1 MTAFVKRAVSSE
13 NDCSIGGTGWPRIVL
28 NTAMFRGMACI
39 PSGPLAQTL
48 ILPYRFK
55 AGDGRCSVG
64 EFLGY
69 TTERIEAWP
78 GLDSEKVSKIKND
91 RSPQKR
97 FLELVRCVRVGWDVL
112 VLADGLDELPSASDS
127 WLHDVVIASANS
139 VSRIRWALASRPERG
154 ILEILRQAQTG
165 LMEYEK

>member
-1 MTAFVKRAVSSE
+1 
-13 NDCSIGGTGWPRIVL
+13 
-28 NTAMFRGMACI
+28 MFPGMACI

-165 LMEYEK
+165 LIAVRQN